1 VERSNNFIKEIIL
14 QIIMNGLLIGRFQP
28 FHLGHLE
35 AVDFALSK
43 VEQLYIGIGSSNK
56 SHQLRNPFTVEER
69 KQMILSS
76 LDENIIKRVSIYEIP
91 DLDDHSKWVNSVD
104 EIIPK
109 YDIVFS
115 NDDFTHSLYEKKEK
129 EVIPVVLK
137 SRENFSGTNIRRLI
151 QTDGNWEDLV
161 PNGTK
166 NILLE
171 IDAKNRL
178 KNL

>member
-1 VERSNNFIKEIIL
+1 
-14 QIIMNGLLIGRFQP
+14 MNGFLIGRFQP
-28 FHLGHLE
+28 FHLGHVE
-35 AVDFALSK
+35 AVNFALSK

-56 SHQLRNPFTVEER
+56 SHQLRNPFTAQER
-69 KQMILSS
+69 KLMITSS
-76 LDENIIKRVSIYEIP
+76 LDHETLKKISIFDIP
-91 DLDDHSKWVNSVD
+91 DLNDHSKWVNSVD
-104 EIIPK
+104 KIIPN

-115 NDDFTHSLYEKKEK
+115 NDDFTHSLYEKNDKK
-129 EVIPVVLK
+129 IIPVVLK
-137 SRENFSGTNIRRLI
+137 LRENFSGTNIRRLI
-151 QTDGNWEDLV
+151 QTDGNWGDLV

>member
-1 VERSNNFIKEIIL
+1 
-14 QIIMNGLLIGRFQP
+14 MNGFLIGRFQP
-28 FHLGHLE
+28 FHLGHVE
-35 AVDFALSK
+35 AVNFALSK

-56 SHQLRNPFTVEER
+56 SHQLRNPFTAQER
-69 KQMILSS
+69 KLMITSS
-76 LDENIIKRVSIYEIP
+76 LNHETLKKISIFDIP
-91 DLDDHSKWVNSVD
+91 DLNDHLKWVNSVD
-104 EIIPK
+104 KIIPN

-115 NDDFTHSLYEKKEK
+115 NDDFTHSLYEKNDKK
-129 EVIPVVLK
+129 IIPVVLK
-137 SRENFSGTNIRRLI
+137 LRENFSGTNIRRLI
-151 QTDGNWEDLV
+151 QTNGNWGDLV

>member
-1 VERSNNFIKEIIL
+1 
-14 QIIMNGLLIGRFQP
+14 MNGFLIGRFQP
-28 FHLGHLE
+28 FHLGHVE
-35 AVDFALSK
+35 AVNFALSK

-56 SHQLRNPFTVEER
+56 SHQLRNPFTAQER
-69 KQMILSS
+69 KLMITSS
-76 LDENIIKRVSIYEIP
+76 LDHETLKKIGIFNIP
-91 DLDDHSKWVNSVD
+91 DLNDHSKWVNSVD
-104 EIIPK
+104 KIIPN

-115 NDDFTHSLYEKKEK
+115 NDDFTHSLYEKNDKK
-129 EVIPVVLK
+129 IIPVVLK
-137 SRENFSGTNIRRLI
+137 LRENFSGTNIRRLI
-151 QTDGNWEDLV
+151 QTNGNWGDLV